1 MIPQYKARVEK
12 ELKAKCDEVL
22 TLLKES
28 LIPQYKGKANESEVF
43 YLKMAA
49 DYYRYLAEF
58 ESGDDSAKQA
68 ENFYQKALDV
78 ATEALNET
86 HPTRL
91 GLALNF
97 SVCY

>member
-1 MIPQYKARVEK
+1 MWIIVRPQHCSRMPKHATTHMIPQYKARVEK

-68 ENFYQKALDV
+68 ENFY
-78 ATEALNET
+78 
-86 HPTRL
+86 
-91 GLALNF
+91 
-97 SVCY
+97 